1 MGDTFGKVERH
12 TLEKIEMA
20 KGMARGF
27 LLFEMGGKQLESLRM
42 VNWTGMEDVIM
53 WMEAYIVKAYLKTAS
68 S

>member
-1 MGDTFGKVERH
+1 MADTFGKVELH
-12 TLEKIEMA
+12 TLVKIRMA

-42 VNWTGMEDVIM
+42 VSWTSMEGVIM

>member
-1 MGDTFGKVERH
+1 MGDTSGKVERH
-12 TLEKIEMA
+12 TWEKIEMA

-42 VNWTGMEDVIM
+42 VNWTDMEGVIM
-53 WMEAYIVKAYLKTAS
+53 WVEAYIVKAYLKTAS

>member
-1 MGDTFGKVERH
+1 MGDTSGKVELH
-12 TLEKIEMA
+12 MLEKIEMA

-42 VNWTGMEDVIM
+42 VNWTGMEGVIM
-53 WMEAYIVKAYLKTAS
+53 RMEVYIVKAYLETAS